1 LPIQKVI
8 FMDCYSYIKQF
19 ICFLEISGLEV
30 SLQLERL
37 VEKVYLISYVYNK
50 KQKGTNNV

>member
-1 LPIQKVI
+1 MPIQKVI

-19 ICFLEISGLEV
+19 ISFWEISGLEV

-37 VEKVYLISYVYNK
+37 VEKVYFISYVYNK